1 MAGKRDDFTEKTKRI
16 LGYRA
21 GNRCSNP
28 HCRVPTHGP
37 SNEGPDKIN
46 NIGNAAHI
54 TAAAPGPGA
63 RRYNRALKPEQ
74 RRSITNGIWLCTS
87 CATLIDN
94 DDKTYTVALLNEWK
108 KKAEDQAK
116 REQGKKLPGEHD
128 AINTLVAAA
137 SGQTAVFLPNLMSN
151 ASKATSGYLEGLDQ
165 RFIVE
170 TSFHKGITHH
180 IIHPKD
186 PVDVKFKIKSDFSRE
201 FGSKYKALVEQGK
214 KLVIDSSA
222 VELRGS
228 ALLEKIAEDCE
239 GTFELHSLLKKDA
252 VIRTWLVSP
261 DEKSKVNFYDLPG
274 SAVAGTKSMTATSRA
289 LGGLLSMGI
298 SFSVDNFLTPIGG

>member
-1 MAGKRDDFTEKTKRI
+1 MAGKRDEFTPKTKRA
-16 LGYRA
+16 LRRRA
-21 GNRCSNP
+21 GTRCSNP
-28 HCRVPTHGP
+28 DCRVPTDGP
-37 SNEGPDKIN
+37 SDEGLDKIN

-54 TAAAPGPGA
+54 TAAASGPGA

-74 RRSITNGIWLCTS
+74 RRAVTNGIWLCTS

-128 AINTLVAAA
+128 ADNRLTAALTGH
-137 SGQTAVFLPNLMSN
+137 SGVSLPGLMAN
-151 ASKATSGYLEGLDQ
+151 ASKAASGYLEGLDQ

-214 KLVIDSSA
+214 
-222 VELRGS
+222 
-228 ALLEKIAEDCE
+228 
-239 GTFELHSLLKKDA
+239 
-252 VIRTWLVSP
+252 
-261 DEKSKVNFYDLPG
+261 N
-274 SAVAGTKSMTATSRA
+274 
-289 LGGLLSMGI
+289 LLSTVLLL
-298 SFSVDNFLTPIGG
+298 SLEVLLY